1 MPVRLHETAENPPA
15 SGDPIHGALEQK
27 PGEPLGERVVT
38 AKADAQRNAAQADE
52 GALLSPLASEVR
64 DWDADDHRRAE
75 KKAEKQLDK
84 QDDLAN
90 PTQGDAKE
98 SKTDTSAAKPAQQ
111 ASAKQG

>member
-15 SGDPIHGALEQK
+15 TGDPIHGALEQK
-27 PGEPLGERVVT
+27 PGEPLGERVAT

-64 DWDADDHRRAE
+64 DWEEDDHRRAE

-84 QDDLAN
+84 QDDVAN
-90 PTQGDAKE
+90 PSQGKAEE
-98 SKTDTSAAKPAQQ
+98 SKTDTKGEKPSQQ